1 MSKKRDLSKLP
12 EYLLGNASAMA
23 DTAET
28 CNKIVSTVNSL
39 VPGFAATGVAAAM
52 SSPVVAGLVFVTM
65 TSLNL
70 WGQWREAKDESKR
83 EAVVARLL
91 QAVSDPYQTAA
102 KLARERGLD
111 QLPAIVD
118 EPNNWMLVLDA
129 LISEQGRQVREQLEK
144 NLAPILSRLEV
155 IEETVTASHV
165 LLTELHDRWVVSHQ
179 EEKGAPNW
187 TIPRPNPSFTGQ
199 EAYLERLRTTLG
211 GGTVT
216 GITQPAG
223 LSGFGGIGKTEL
235 ALAYAQVFGQDY
247 SAGYFIVAD
256 STPALDF
263 GLAKIGVPGLL
274 EDADDTT
281 IQSARHEALQQL
293 ASRDKLLLILDNV
306 DEIVQTDALSKVFLA
321 LPTAHIILTC
331 RHRDMGSNTVLVEVD
346 KLDEQTGAL
355 YVLREGMGNETMG
368 PWKWEDFPESERE
381 GALAL
386 SRELDGLPL
395 ALHHAGC
402 AMRGESLTAHEVL
415 ESYRANRKRLLANR
429 GNVGSV
435 THPDSVVV
443 TVSLALERLQN
454 KDPAAAELVIC
465 CAFLAPTGMF
475 EWFFTEN
482 LLGMGSVLAESL
494 TRFDDV
500 RRLALASGLVQ
511 RIAAEKRLVMHRLTQ
526 AVILDLPGANAE
538 TRLGDISNLATKRLF
553 EKGLYRMAIA
563 QGEYSISEARS
574 FLGDHDPETLT
585 SMNNLA
591 STYWSMGRHG
601 DALSLEEEVL
611 SVSKSVLGDH
621 HPATLTS
628 MGNLASTYWS
638 MGRHGDALSLMEE
651 VLALQKTVLGDHHPE
666 TLTSMHNLA
675 STYWSMGRHGE
686 ALTLQEEVLQLRKSV
701 LGDHHPNTLISM
713 GNLAGTY
720 RSMGR
725 HGDALALQEEVLSLH
740 KSVLGDHHPDTLISM
755 GNLASTYASYGRH
768 EDALS
773 LREEVLSLH
782 KSALG
787 GHHPFTL
794 TSMNNLAGTY
804 FSLGR
809 LQDSAELMQ
818 ACLKALESVLG
829 VEHPDTIQTRANLD
843 IVLAAIAERDGNS

>member
-187 TIPRPNPSFTGQ
+187 TIPRPSPAFTGQ
-199 EAYLERLRTTLG
+199 ETYLERLRGTLG
-211 GGTVT
+211 GGSVT

-247 SAGYFIVAD
+247 CAGYFIVAD

-306 DEIVQTDALSKVFLA
+306 DEIVQTDALNKVFLA
-321 LPTAHIILTC
+321 LPKAHFILTC
-331 RHRDMGSNTVLVEVD
+331 RHRDLGSNAVLVEVD
-346 KLDEQTGAL
+346 QLDEATGAL
-355 YVLREGMGNETMG
+355 YVLREGVGNEVQG
-368 PWKWEDFPESERE
+368 LWAWEEFPESERE

-402 AMRGESLTAHEVL
+402 AMRGESLTTHEVL
-415 ESYRANRKRLLANR
+415 KSYRANRKRMLANR
-429 GNVGSV
+429 GNVGTG

-443 TVSLALERLQN
+443 TVKLALEKLQK
-454 KDPAAAELVIC
+454 KDAAAAELVIC
-465 CAFLAPTGMF
+465 CAFLDPTGMF
-475 EWFFTEN
+475 EMLFTEK
-482 LLGMGSVLAESL
+482 LIGMESVLADNLS
-494 TRFDDV
+494 RFDEV
-500 RRLALASGLVQ
+500 RRGALASGLVQ

-526 AVILDLPGANAE
+526 AVILDLPSVKAE
-538 TRLGDISNLATKRLF
+538 TRLGNISSRATVALREKGQYLLELAQAEFSLEETKSVLGVRHADTMTSMGNLAGTYSSMGR
-553 EKGLYRMAIA
+553 YRDALTL
-563 QGEYSISEARS
+563 QKEVLSLRKSV
-574 FLGDHDPETLT
+574 LGDHHPDTLT

-591 STYWSMGRHG
+591 STYRSLGRYR
-601 DALSLEEEVL
+601 D
-611 SVSKSVLGDH
+611 
-621 HPATLTS
+621 
-628 MGNLASTYWS
+628 
-638 MGRHGDALSLMEE
+638 
-651 VLALQKTVLGDHHPE
+651 
-666 TLTSMHNLA
+666 
-675 STYWSMGRHGE
+675 
-686 ALTLQEEVLQLRKSV
+686 ALTLQ
-701 LGDHHPNTLISM
+701 
-713 GNLAGTY
+713 
-720 RSMGR
+720 
-725 HGDALALQEEVLSLH
+725 QEALSLR
-740 KSVLGDHHPDTLISM
+740 KSVLGDHHPDTLVSM
-755 GNLASTYASYGRH
+755 DNLASTYWFAGRYEDALTLQEQVLSLRKSILGDHHPDTLTSMNNLASTYRSLGRH
-768 EDALS
+768 GNALTLQQEALSLRKSVLGDHHPDTLTSMNNLASTYGAIGRHGNALS
-773 LREEVLSLH
+773 LREEVLSLR
-782 KSALG
+782 KSVLG
-787 GHHPFTL
+787 DHHPATL

-809 LQDSAELMQ
+809 LEDSAALVQ
-818 ACLKALESVLG
+818 ACLKARESVLG
-829 VEHPDTIQTRANLD
+829 FEHPDTIQTRANLE
-843 IVLAAIAERDGNS
+843 IVLAAIAGRLDNS